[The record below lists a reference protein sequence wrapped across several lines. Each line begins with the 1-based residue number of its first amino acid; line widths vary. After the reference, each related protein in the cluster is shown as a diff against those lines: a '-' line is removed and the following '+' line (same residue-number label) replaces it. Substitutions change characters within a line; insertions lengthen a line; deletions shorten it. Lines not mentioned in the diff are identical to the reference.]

1 MDDSLAPGGTDF
13 SAALIPGEWK
23 HQFVSANGSR
33 FHFAQAGPT
42 GIERPLVVLLHGF
55 GQFWWA
61 WRHQLVA
68 LGNAGYR
75 VAAMD
80 LRGYAA
86 SDKPPTGYTL
96 PDLAADV
103 AAVIHSLGASRAVVV
118 GQGLG
123 GLVAW
128 TMTATHPDVLTG
140 ACAVDAPHPLAP
152 RIGARALATPLALAQ
167 VGLLK
172 GPVFAERAI
181 EQGDLVGH
189 LLRTWSGFGWPSH
202 EDVATYRAL
211 MRVPFAASKALEQL
225 RWAIGRFSGGGRR
238 RFSALFE
245 AAPTTA
251 ILHIQGAA
259 DHLVR
264 ASLVSVPDLGGEDYH
279 WALVPGAG
287 HFVPEEAPDA
297 CSTLLLGWLA
307 GLTT

>member
-1 MDDSLAPGGTDF
+1 MDDPRPGGTDF
-13 SAALIPGEWK
+13 SAALIPGDWK

-33 FHFAQAGPT
+33 FHFAQSGPA
-42 GIERPLVVLLHGF
+42 GIEHRLIVLVHGF

-75 VAAMD
+75 VVAMD

-86 SDKPPTGYTL
+86 SDKPPTGHTL

-103 AAVIHSLGASRAVVV
+103 AAVIRSLGADRAVVV

-128 TMTATHPDVLTG
+128 TMTATHPDVLAG
-140 ACAVDAPHPLAP
+140 AGIVDAPHPLAP
-152 RIGARALATPLALAQ
+152 RIGLRALATPLALAQ
-167 VGLLK
+167 IGLLK
-172 GPVFAERAI
+172 SPVFAERAI
-181 EQGDLVGH
+181 DHGDLVGH
-189 LLRTWSGFGWPSH
+189 VLRTWSGFGWPSH
-202 EDVATYRAL
+202 EDVATYRTL

-225 RWAIGRFSGGGRR
+225 RWAIGRFSGAGRR
-238 RFSALFE
+238 RFGALFE
-245 AAPTTA
+245 ADPTTA

-264 ASLVSVPDLGGEDYH
+264 ASLVAAPELGGPSYS

-287 HFVPEEAPDA
+287 HFVPEEAPEA
-297 CSTLLLGWLA
+297 CTSLLAGWLTS
-307 GLTT
+307 LPD